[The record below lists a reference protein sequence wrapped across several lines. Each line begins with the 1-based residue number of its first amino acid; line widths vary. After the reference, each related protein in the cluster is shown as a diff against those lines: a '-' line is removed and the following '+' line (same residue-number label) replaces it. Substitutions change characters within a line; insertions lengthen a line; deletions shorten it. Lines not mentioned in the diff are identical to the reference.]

1 MARTG
6 YNFRGLIAFTTD
18 GAGETAVAEGSVG
31 GPPHVYPDGPG
42 GFGYVSTANV
52 SVRSRSAALGT
63 PKIAGCH
70 YPTSAG
76 TIEWK
81 VDLPD
86 GPGTYNVW
94 LLLGDN
100 AAGWNHRCVIKD
112 GATTLTTIT
121 GTTATARWLDGAGT
135 NTRTAADITAGTF
148 DSIELTFAGSTAHF
162 ELGGAAGS
170 PNSFIAHV
178 AFELVPGGTDPTLSA
193 ASFTADSPTTGDLTV
208 TTDVAAG
215 TLYAV
220 LTTSA
225 TTPTSTQI
233 AAGQDHTGAAA
244 AWDGSDATPTVG
256 ANPFSASGLSASTQY
271 WPHFFHD
278 TGAGDVLTGTSDTT
292 DAANA
297 APVWSGTPSAMSSKR
312 GQALTPQDVS
322 GLVSDADLDTLA
334 FSITGAPAGV
344 TINSSTGIISGTP
357 TAAPGVYACTVE
369 ADDGVNAPVSS
380 GSFNITV
387 VQCVLALNATPY
399 EVLSGASA
407 ATAVGQAGE
416 TFDVSVYPVAQWPL
430 TAPVATGSSVLDA
443 DDLPA
448 DLGDDDLLFGATYR
462 VEAKINAT
470 SEPFTWLMTAS

>member
-6 YNFRGLIAFTTD
+6 YNFRGLSTYVTD
-18 GAGETAVAEGSVG
+18 GAGETGVAEDGVDVAKVYSGSG
-31 GPPHVYPDGPG
+31 Y
-42 GFGYVSTANV
+42 GYVSLTGLNT
-52 SVRSRSAALGT
+52 RSRSAAIDRR
-63 PKIAGCH
+63 IAGCH
-70 YPTSAG
+70 YPGSG

-100 AAGWNHRCVIKD
+100 ASGWNHQCVIKD

-135 NTRTAADITAGTF
+135 NNRTAANIAAGTF

-178 AFELVPGGTDPTLSA
+178 AFEIVPGGTDPTLSA
-193 ASFTADSPTTGDLTV
+193 GSFTADSPTTGDLSV
-208 TTDVAAG
+208 TADVAAG
-215 TLYAV
+215 TIYAV

-225 TTPTSTQI
+225 TTPTEVQI

-256 ANPFSASGLSASTQY
+256 ANPFSASGLTAATEY

-297 APVWSGTPSAMSSKR
+297 APVWSGTPTAMGSKR

-322 GLVSDADLDTLA
+322 GLVSDGDLDTLA

-344 TINSSTGIISGTP
+344 SINGSTGIISGTQ

-369 ADDGVNAPVSS
+369 ADDGVNPPVSS
-380 GSFNITV
+380 GNFNITV
-387 VQCVLALNATPY
+387 TQCVLALNATPY
-399 EVLSGASA
+399 EVLSGAA
-407 ATAVGQAGE
+407 PATAVGQAGQ
-416 TFDVSVYPVAQWPL
+416 TFDVAAYPLAQWPP
-430 TAPVATGSSVLDA
+430 TAPVASASSVLDA
-443 DDLPA
+443 DHLPA
-448 DLGDDDLLFGATYR
+448 DLGDDDLTFGTTYR
-462 VEAKINAT
+462 LIARINAT
-470 SEPFTWLMTAS
+470 GEPFTWLMTAS